1 MMSDA
6 MIPVTSVPAPTG
18 RRERRDAAHHRQRIL
33 AVARQLFTA
42 HGVAAISMHQIARAA
57 GVGQGTLY
65 RRYANKGEL
74 CKDLAHQ
81 EHERFAAELLAWVNA
96 TAPTLPALE
105 RLDGVLARMLT
116 FIEQGM
122 TLHQEIA
129 AAAWREL
136 VACENGAAVLDPR
149 RPPPGQDQWLQWLL
163 DLLGRLLNEAVAE
176 GALAPLDVTL
186 TANLILG
193 ALNPMFL
200 GYLYAQQNEHADIH
214 ARLLAS
220 LRRIFIT
227 GITGC

>member
-1 MMSDA
+1 MGDA
-6 MIPVTSVPAPTG
+6 TIPITSVPAPTG
-18 RRERRDAAHHRQRIL
+18 RRERRDAAAHRQRIL
-33 AVARQLFTA
+33 EVARQLFAA

-74 CKDLAHQ
+74 CKDLARD
-81 EHERFAAELLAWVNA
+81 EHERFAAELMAWVNA
-96 TAPTLPALE
+96 TATTLSALE

-116 FIEQGM
+116 FVVEGM

-129 AAAWREL
+129 AAEWREL
-136 VACENGAAVLDPR
+136 VACEDGAAVLDASCA
-149 RPPPGQDQWLQWLL
+149 PPGQDPWLQWLL
-163 DLLGRLLNEAVAE
+163 DLLARLLNEAVAE

-186 TANLILG
+186 TAHLILG

-200 GYLYAQQNEHADIH
+200 GYLYAQHNEHADIH
-214 ARLLAS
+214 AHLLAG

-227 GITGC
+227 GITGR